1 MAGAIEQ
8 GGFEEEPEEKDDTEL
23 DLDSPQTVLIETEAF
38 SAEAIGL
45 YDMPGEQ
52 VLDVFTTPGA
62 GQMPKMVGLLKLS
75 LMDSNK
81 ADYISILSFRELS
94 EVVAQWISKSESESV
109 QISFGIFE

>member
-8 GGFEEEPEEKDDTEL
+8 GGFAEEPKDEEAENL
-23 DLDSPQTVLIETEAF
+23 ELDSPELVKIETEAF

-52 VLDVFTTPGA
+52 VLNVFSTPGI
-62 GQMPKMVGLLKLS
+62 GQMPKMIELLKLS
-75 LMDSNK
+75 LMDPQK

-94 EVVAQWISKSESESV
+94 EVVGQWIAKSESGSV

>member
-8 GGFEEEPEEKDDTEL
+8 GGFAEEPEENEDKDLELGSPELVQIDT
-23 DLDSPQTVLIETEAF
+23 DAF
-38 SAEAIGL
+38 SAQAIGL

-52 VLDVFTTPGA
+52 VLGVFSTPGA
-62 GQMPKMVGLLKLS
+62 GQMPKMVDLLKLS
-75 LMDSNK
+75 IVDPIK

-94 EVVAQWISKSESESV
+94 EVVAQWIAKSESGSV